1 MISAAVVALVAR
13 DVTIDLITRDAQA
26 LVLARA
32 SEVGRMAEKAFL
44 QIDLI
49 AEDREIRLSTRN
61 ADEFIGSF
69 KGRLPPEISYIFW
82 AGKSG
87 DFFTSEGARGNISD
101 RDYFKKILNE
111 GAKRVVSDA
120 VISKAD
126 GKPVLVLARPII
138 GARLSVEGIV
148 AACISLDYF
157 SAYVSS
163 IVMGRN
169 GYGYM
174 IDRRGI
180 IIAHKKPEYILKL
193 NFLDSAKDGWVGLDA
208 AGKAALAS
216 DSAVAQYKRPDGVEI
231 TMFSHVVPGVP
242 EWRMGITVPTAE
254 LNEEAVM
261 LVKTLMY
268 IFAAALFMAV
278 VASLLLARSI
288 TRPIKAV
295 TGVVEL
301 LAQGN
306 LRAEGRLASE
316 LSRASRRRDE
326 IGTAVKAAGST
337 MHKLESIVAQ
347 IAQAAQQVSAG
358 ASEIAAAAE
367 NVSSCISEQAAS
379 VEELSSSTEELASS
393 ARQNADSSHGADVL
407 TKRVGNEAELSG
419 NVVKETVSHMRDI
432 AGKIIIV
439 EEIARQTNLLAL
451 NAAIKAARA
460 GEAGK
465 GFAVVA
471 TEVRKLAERSAQAA
485 REITD
490 LAGLSVTRAEEAGV
504 RLEGLLPDIR
514 KTSELA
520 EEIAA
525 AAREQSTGTDQIA
538 SAVEQFDEVVQR
550 NSSIAEELA
559 STAEELA
566 SQSELMN
573 SVISFFKVSNK
584 AEMGQAAAA
593 TQKSE
598 TGRENREKSGIR
610 GENAGTKKLVRPV
623 VKRLA
628 DRDQGRRLYQSSDN
642 AEVGASAM
650 SDSDF
655 EVFLKKLEAISADLC
670 HGNGPRQRSCLQI
683 RSSPN
688 ATCTV

>member
-1 MISAAVVALVAR
+1 MPEKRTHLSTKIALIVASLITLVLLVSAAVVALVAR
-13 DVTIDLITRDAQA
+13 DVTIDLTTRDAKA
-26 LVLARA
+26 LVQARA
-32 SEVGRMAEKAFL
+32 AEVGRMAEKAFL
-44 QIDLI
+44 QMDLI
-49 AEDREIRLSTRN
+49 AEDREMRLSARDV
-61 ADEFIGSF
+61 DEFIRGF
-69 KGRLPPEISYIFW
+69 KGRLPPEVSYIFW
-82 AGKSG
+82 AGKTG
-87 DFFTSEGARGNISD
+87 DFYTSEGARGNISD
-101 RDYFKKILNE
+101 REYFKKIIQE
-111 GAKRVVSDA
+111 GAERVVSDA

-126 GKPVLVLARPII
+126 GKPVLVLARPFR
-138 GARLSVEGIV
+138 GASGSVEGIV
-148 AACISLDYF
+148 AACIALDYF

-180 IIAHKKPEYILKL
+180 IIAHRNPEYILKL

-208 AGKAALAS
+208 AGEAALAS

-231 TMFSHVVPGVP
+231 TMFAHVVPGVP

-254 LNEEAVM
+254 LNEEAIT

-268 IFAAALFMAV
+268 IFAAALFMAII
-278 VASLLLARSI
+278 ASLLLARSI
-288 TRPIKAV
+288 TRPVKAV

-301 LAQGN
+301 LAQGG
-306 LRAEGRLASE
+306 LRADGQLASE
-316 LSRASRRRDE
+316 LSQASRRSDE
-326 IGTAVKAAGST
+326 IGAAVKAANST
-337 MHKLESIVAQ
+337 MEKLENIVAQ
-347 IAQAAQQVSAG
+347 IAQAAEQVSAG

-407 TKRVGNEAELSG
+407 TKRVGNEAEVSG
-419 NVVKETVSHMRDI
+419 NVVKETVNHMRDI
-432 AGKIIIV
+432 AGKIMII

-451 NAAIKAARA
+451 NAAIEAARA

-566 SQSELMN
+566 SQSELMT
-573 SVISFFKVSNK
+573 SVISFFKVSR
-584 AEMGQAAAA
+584 ETEAARTAPAA
-593 TQKSE
+593 PSGVASQEFRDDGGLRMQK
-598 TGRENREKSGIR
+598 
-610 GENAGTKKLVRPV
+610 GTKKLVRPV
-623 VKRLA
+623 TKRLA
-628 DRDQGRRLYQSSDN
+628 GREERQYAREA
-642 AEVGASAM
+642 AEEAPAAGAAM

-655 EVFLKKLEAISADLC
+655 EEF
-670 HGNGPRQRSCLQI
+670 
-683 RSSPN
+683 
-688 ATCTV
+688 